1 MHTPP
6 WSNCNNWRV
15 SDIRNV
21 TIYFGE
27 WIPYCV
33 MIFDTCLIL
42 LHVSANKYSN
52 EFGILT
58 EEAMKEL
65 YALLEIGDKY
75 ELDLISEQKCG
86 YHYNLTRN

>member
-1 MHTPP
+1 M
-6 WSNCNNWRV
+6 
-15 SDIRNV
+15 
-21 TIYFGE
+21 
-27 WIPYCV
+27 

-42 LHVSANKYSN
+42 LHVFANKYSN